1 MAGEMC
7 ETIYWQY
14 IDGMSEILLQGED
27 KRHKKANNAKPL
39 ECRLCMEPAVFCEN
53 MSKSGFI

>member
-1 MAGEMC
+1 MAEMMC

-27 KRHKKANNAKPL
+27 KRHREANNAKSL
-39 ECRLCMEPAVFCEN
+39 GHVDLV
-53 MSKSGFI
+53 

>member
-1 MAGEMC
+1 MC